1 VDAAFGDVDGAGGE
15 AVGEPERSFE
25 ADVEGMEVAIVH
37 AVAVAA
43 EIADAGKLFRRVDF
57 AEDVELECVGG
68 GGEAGEVIVGE
79 RGSDQQDGV
88 GAMGAGFNDLVL
100 IHDEVLAK
108 AGDGCGGRG
117 EFEVDE
123 APLEEGLVGED
134 GERGGSGVGEIA
146 CERRRVKFGA
156 DEAFGGGSF
165 LELGDDGGAGSGS
178 PAEGGGE
185 SAGRVM
191 GGAALEAGEG
201 RPGAARGEV
210 SAGLSEDAVEVQ
222 GWGPQV

>member
-1 VDAAFGDVDGAGGE
+1 VDAAFGDVDGAG
-15 AVGEPERSFE
+15 GEPERSFE